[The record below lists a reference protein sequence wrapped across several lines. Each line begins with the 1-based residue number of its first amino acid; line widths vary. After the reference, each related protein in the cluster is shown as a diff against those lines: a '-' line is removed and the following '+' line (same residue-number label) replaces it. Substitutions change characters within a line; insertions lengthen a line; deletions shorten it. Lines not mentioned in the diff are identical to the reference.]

1 MSNKIT
7 GKIFLIITIIT
18 IIIALLNLF
27 ACRAIGD
34 SQEDAETFEVTRGD
48 IIQTVTTSGYVD
60 SSEQNDYSL
69 SASGKVLCA
78 LSKGDTF
85 SKGDV
90 LIEIDGSKQELLI
103 AQAEENLNTAK
114 NSIDIAKIN
123 YQQALGANHVSIQI
137 AQSNAVQSEQATQN
151 ALTSLENAN
160 SAADA
165 SLNSAR
171 LSAEN
176 SNSAADAS
184 LNSARL
190 SAENSN
196 SAANASINSAKVALD
211 ITQDNYDKVKADPL
225 STPEEIDYARNS
237 LKTAQAAYD
246 QAVTL
251 AQNSTNS
258 AQAAYDQAV
267 TLAQNSTNSAQAA
280 YEQAKANAQSQAE
293 SAEAA
298 YQQALNSQSASYWS
312 SLSSTETAQ
321 VQIKLTKKN
330 IEQVETQLKLSEIN
344 LELARLDMGSSIIH
358 APYSGIVL
366 SSVYKEGQYASPGI
380 NAISIISSDFIIK
393 ANVNE
398 IDVVNLQVGQDV
410 DIRLDAYYENEFSG
424 KIIKISPISSN
435 IGGVVSFELTVK
447 PETGNGPEFLYG
459 LSASLTITT
468 SGVEDVLF
476 VPIQSVYEENGKS
489 YVDLVAEDGSTEKK
503 EVTTGMFNYD
513 FIEIKSGLNEGD
525 TILTSPTSSN
535 ISGSL
540 MFTTD

>member
-90 LIEIDGSKQELLI
+90 LIEIDGSRQELLI

-176 SNSAADAS
+176 SNSAA
-184 LNSARL
+184 
-190 SAENSN
+190 
-196 SAANASINSAKVALD
+196 NASINSAKVALD

-225 STPEEIDYARNS
+225 STPEEIDYAHNS
-237 LKTAQAAYD
+237 LKT
-246 QAVTL
+246 
-251 AQNSTNS
+251 

-330 IEQVETQLKLSEIN
+330 IEQAGTQIKLSEIN
-344 LELARLDMGSSIIH
+344 LELAKLDMDSSVIH
-358 APYSGIVL
+358 APYNGIVL

-393 ANVNE
+393 TDVNE
-398 IDVVNLQVGQDV
+398 IDIVNLQIGQDA
-410 DIRLDAYYENEFSG
+410 DIKLDAYYENEFSG

-447 PETGNGPEFLYG
+447 PEAGNIPELLYG

-476 VPIQSVYEENGKS
+476 VPIQSVYEEDGKS
-489 YVDLVAEDGSTEKK
+489 YVDLVAEDAVTEKK

-525 TILTSPTSSN
+525 VILISSAISN
-535 ISGSL
+535 ISGS
-540 MFTTD
+540 

>member
-1 MSNKIT
+1 MRNKIIR
-7 GKIFLIITIIT
+7 KIFFIITAIT
-18 IIIALLNLF
+18 IIIIASFNLS
-27 ACRAIGD
+27 ACKSLGD
-34 SQEDAETFEVTRGD
+34 ISKIMDTFKVTKGD

-85 SKGDV
+85 SKGNV
-90 LIEIDGSKQELLI
+90 LIEIDSSRQELLI
-103 AQAEENLNTAK
+103 AQAEENLNTAQ

-123 YQQALGANHVSIQI
+123 YQQALDANHVSIQI

-176 SNSAADAS
+176 SNSAA
-184 LNSARL
+184 
-190 SAENSN
+190 
-196 SAANASINSAKVALD
+196 NASINSAKVALD
-211 ITQDNYDKVKADPL
+211 IAQDNYDKVKADPL
-225 STPEEIDYARNS
+225 STTEEIDYAHNS
-237 LKTAQAAYD
+237 LKTAQAAYG

-258 AQAAYDQAV
+258 AK
-267 TLAQNSTNSAQAA
+267 AA
-280 YEQAKANAQSQAE
+280 YELAKANAQSQAE

-298 YQQALNSQSASYWS
+298 YQQVLNSQSASYWS
-312 SLSSTETAQ
+312 SLSSIETAQ

-330 IEQVETQLKLSEIN
+330 IEQAEAQLNLSEIN
-344 LELARLDMGSSIIH
+344 LELAKLDMGSSIIH
-358 APYSGIVL
+358 APYNGIVL

-447 PETGNGPEFLYG
+447 PETGNGPELLYG

-489 YVDLVAEDGSTEKK
+489 YVDLVAEDGNIEKR
-503 EVTTGMFNYD
+503 EVTTGTFNYD
-513 FIEIKSGLNEGD
+513 FIEIKSGLNKGD
-525 TILTSPTSSN
+525 NILISPTSSN

-540 MFTTD
+540 GFKID